1 MEFIKDNILLIV
13 TIGAF
18 IVFAI
23 IGFIVDSTKNGKK
36 SQKEKEILTE
46 EIKPEDENNKGNN
59 EVSLDSLTKK

>member
-1 MEFIKDNILLIV
+1 MEFISENILLIV

-23 IGFIVDSTKNGKK
+23 IGFVVDNTKNGKRSK
-36 SQKEKEILTE
+36 KEKEILTE
-46 EIKPEDENNKGNN
+46 EIKPNEENKKDN